1 MICARRETPII
12 RMNEDVIM
20 FLPLPFKA
28 ARRND
33 ADEAE
38 EEEEDAGCIEPVW
51 PQWLAALWKAKRP

>member
-12 RMNEDVIM
+12 MNEDVIM
-20 FLPLPFKA
+20 FLPLSAAPFKA

-33 ADEAE
+33 DEQ
-38 EEEEDAGCIEPVW
+38 EEEDAGCIEPVW